1 MTTTA
6 LKVTKKKTTTS
17 TATPTPVPV
26 PAPVLA
32 PTVPV
37 PTPTP
42 TTETLE
48 TTTTTKKR
56 APKMKIIHK
65 DETSTVDAVQ
75 PVPSAEDIVEVE
87 IKRKKRVASRETY
100 LQTIEE
106 LCQSINDEILT
117 SKDDKNVNG
126 KTLKFLRTINKNLTI
141 LKKDAGKLIR
151 QKKKVVDGGEDVT
164 TSKNKVSSGFLK
176 PVPISAAMSEFTG
189 WSKNELKSRVDVT
202 KFLCNYIKDHNLQNP
217 ADRRQFTPDKNLA
230 KLLDFKVGTQL
241 TYFDMQSHL
250 KKHFPKVTA
259 VTA

>member
-17 TATPTPVPV
+17 TATPTPVPAAV
-26 PAPVLA
+26 PAPA
-32 PTVPV
+32 PPAAVE
-37 PTPTP
+37 
-42 TTETLE
+42 ETA
-48 TTTTTKKR
+48 TKKK

-65 DETSTVDAVQ
+65 EETAATTTTSIPDTVQ
-75 PVPSAEDIVEVE
+75 PVPTAEDIVEVE

-151 QKKKVVDGGEDVT
+151 QKKKVVDGNEDVT